1 MGSALK
7 EWMVPWSSLERVAVS
22 PGLVVREMAVPR
34 DGGAASLSLPVRW
47 PRMGS
52 WLSFFSPACACTCSQ
67 LFAGHLSG
75 HFPNP
80 ARRVV
85 VRIRLWCL
93 LDCALCG
100 FM

>member
-52 WLSFFSPACACTCSQ
+52 WLSFFPLHVLAPVHNSLRVISLGTFQIQ
-67 LFAGHLSG
+67 LEE
-75 HFPNP
+75 
-80 ARRVV
+80 
-85 VRIRLWCL
+85 
-93 LDCALCG
+93 
-100 FM
+100 